1 MDISQIAWSNDI
13 RYVGSNSAMI
23 PTSAGIYKIL
33 KNDRQDGKYTRVYV
47 GKADNLNT
55 RYNDHLSEF
64 EENLCI
70 KRNLKNY
77 ECYFRYALI
86 SREEDR
92 QDLEQRLLREG
103 NYECNVQGQ

>member
-1 MDISQIAWSNDI
+1 MDTSQINWSDNI
-13 RYVGSNSAMI
+13 RYSTLNAAII

-33 KNDRQDGKYTRVYV
+33 RNDGEAGKKTRVYV

-55 RYNDHLSEF
+55 RYNNHLSEY
-64 EENLCI
+64 EENFCI

-77 ECYFRYALI
+77 ECYFRYALV

-92 QDLEQRLLREG
+92 QNYEEQLLMEG
-103 NYECNVQGQ
+103 KYECNVQGQ

>member
-1 MDISQIAWSNDI
+1 MDTSQINWSNEI
-13 RYVGSNSAMI
+13 RYSESNSVII

-33 KNDRQDGKYTRVYV
+33 RNSGEAGKRTRVYV

-55 RYNDHLSEF
+55 RYNDHLSEY
-64 EENLCI
+64 EQNLCI

-77 ECYFRYALI
+77 ECYFRYALV

-92 QDLEQRLLREG
+92 QNYEAQLLREG
-103 NYECNVQGQ
+103 TYECNVQGQ